1 MGRLRLTVAMAG
13 LASYALRMPICAQ
26 CGQDNPARARFC
38 LACGSPLAASGTGR
52 EVRKTVTVVFSDL
65 VGSTPLGERLDPESL
80 REVITRYYDRAAEV
94 LARHGGTV
102 AKFIGDAVM
111 AVYGIPRLH
120 EDDALRAVRGAAE
133 LGDALAELNGEL
145 EAAWGVRLAL
155 RTGVNTGEVVV
166 GDAVHGQEI
175 VVGDAV
181 NVAARLEQAAG
192 PGEVLIGEQTWRLVR
207 DAATV
212 EPVAPLAMKGK
223 SDPVG
228 AFRLLGVR
236 PGMLGHAR
244 HLEAAMVG
252 RTVELGLLDTAL
264 GTAEAERSC
273 HLVLVLGPA
282 GMGKSRLV
290 QEFLATVE
298 GQGTVLR
305 GRCVEYGEGLTYWPI
320 AEVIRQAAMASGQ
333 GGLRDLLK
341 GEEHAAFVAEGLAGL
356 AGTDGQT
363 ASREEVP
370 WAVRRLFEAL
380 ARGRPLIVVVDDL
393 HWADPALLDLL
404 EHVARFA
411 SDAPILIVGIARP
424 ELLDD
429 RPDWGAR
436 STEVA
441 VMLLE
446 PLGEDECV
454 RLIGNLLGGADVST
468 ETAGSIARAAGGNPL
483 FIEELIAELIDRR
496 LLVRSDHG
504 WEATADLADVPIPA
518 GVSALLAA
526 RLDRLDVEERAVL
539 ERASVVGQVFDRQ
552 AVVALSPEPARSAVG
567 RHLAMLVR
575 RQLIRAEEAGGA
587 ADGDAATAGP
597 GRFRFRHLLI
607 RDVSYEALPKRR
619 RAELHE
625 RLADWLGRE
634 DGDVRPERDEIAGH
648 HFEQA
653 YRYLEQLGRVGPREV
668 ELAMRGARRLASGG
682 RRAMSRDDPPA
693 AANLLS
699 RALDLLP
706 SGDPDRVG
714 SLLDL
719 GDALAEAGEWRRAHE
734 VLTEAVDGAKLA
746 DDRLLAARGAIAL
759 LYLGEV
765 TRPRGWTEQAE
776 REAGRAIALFEQ
788 SGDRVGLAHSWRVIA
803 HIYNRRLQWA
813 ELERVGERI
822 VAYARRA
829 GDRRTETR
837 ILGGIAASL
846 CLGPTPAEEAVER
859 CERILAELGGAPRPT
874 MMVLDSLALCSA
886 MLERF
891 DEAER
896 RLARADAIRDE
907 LTGKLWKVG
916 RVEFSAWTYL
926 LAGRPGDAER
936 VLRPAYEAFARIG
949 EKGGTLAIHAALLA
963 RTISTLGGRDK
974 QAEQLSQIAEAAA
987 ADSEDVAAQ
996 GEWRMARAT
1005 TLARNGSTTDA
1016 ERLAREAA
1024 MLAAAT
1030 QCPLVQTSTLLT
1042 LARVLLLGRRPAEAR
1057 QAAQEALAVAEG
1069 KGDLA
1074 SSSLAHALLGELRSA
1089 APDPHPPAPPGR

>member
-1 MGRLRLTVAMAG
+1 MAG

-26 CGQDNPARARFC
+26 CGEDNPARARFC
-38 LACGSPLAASGTGR
+38 LSCGSPLATSGVGR

-212 EPVAPLAMKGK
+212 EPVAPLAVKGK
-223 SDPVG
+223 GDPVG

-236 PGMLGHAR
+236 PDMLGHAR
-244 HLEAAMVG
+244 HLEAPMVG
-252 RTVELGLLDTAL
+252 RSVELGLLHTSL
-264 GTAEAERSC
+264 GTAVAERAC
-273 HLVLVLGPA
+273 HLALVLGPA
-282 GMGKSRLV
+282 GVGKSRLV

-298 GQGTVLR
+298 GQATVLR

-333 GGLRDLLK
+333 VGLRDLLK
-341 GEEHAAFVAEGLAGL
+341 GEEHAAFVAEGLAGM
-356 AGTDGQT
+356 AGTAGQT

-393 HWADPALLDLL
+393 HWAEPALLDLL
-404 EHVARFA
+404 EHVARVA
-411 SDAPILIVGIARP
+411 SAAPILIVGSARP
-424 ELLDD
+424 ELLDG
-429 RPDWGAR
+429 RPDWGID
-436 STEVA
+436 SPEVA
-441 VMLLE
+441 VVMLE
-446 PLGEDECV
+446 PLDEDECG
-454 RLIGNLLGGADVST
+454 RLIGNLLGGAGVST
-468 ETAGSIARAAGGNPL
+468 QTAGSIAKAAGGNPL
-483 FIEELIAELIDRR
+483 FIEELTAELVDRR
-496 LLVRSDHG
+496 LLVRSDDR
-504 WEATADLADVPIPA
+504 WEATADLAHLPIPA

-552 AVVALSPEPARSAVG
+552 AVVALSPEPARPAVG
-567 RHLAMLVR
+567 PRLAMLVR
-575 RQLIRAEEAGGA
+575 RQLIRAEGA
-587 ADGDAATAGP
+587 DGVADGDAATAGP
-597 GRFRFRHLLI
+597 GEFRFRHLLI
-607 RDVSYEALPKRR
+607 RDVTYEALPKRR

-625 RLADWLGRE
+625 RLADWLGR
-634 DGDVRPERDEIAGH
+634 DGGEVLPERDEIAGH

-653 YRYLEQLGRVGPREV
+653 YRYLEQLGRVGPRELQ
-668 ELAMRGARRLASGG
+668 LAMRGARRLASGG

-693 AANLLS
+693 AVNLLS

-706 SGDPDRVG
+706 SGDPDRIG

-719 GDALAEAGEWRRAHE
+719 GDALAEAGEWGRAHE
-734 VLTEAVDGAKLA
+734 VLSEAVDGAQLA
-746 DDRLLAARGAIAL
+746 DDRLLSARGTIAL
-759 LYLGEV
+759 LYLDEV
-765 TRPRGWTEQAE
+765 TRPQGWTEQAE

-803 HIYNRRLQWA
+803 HVYNRRLQWA
-813 ELERVGERI
+813 ELERVGQRI
-822 VAYARRA
+822 IGYARRA

-846 CLGPTPAEEAVER
+846 CLGPTPAGEAVER
-859 CERILAELGGAPRPT
+859 CQRILAELGGAPRPT

-896 RLARADAIRDE
+896 FLARADAIREE

-963 RTISTLGGRDK
+963 EAISALGGRDEE
-974 QAEQLSQIAEAAA
+974 AERLSEIAAAAA
-987 ADSEDVAAQ
+987 ADSEDVSAQ
-996 GEWRMARAT
+996 IEWRIARAT
-1005 TLARNGSTTDA
+1005 ALANNGLGPAAELLARQATKLVATTD
-1016 ERLAREAA
+1016 
-1024 MLAAAT
+1024 
-1030 QCPLVQTSTLLT
+1030 CSLVQASALLT
-1042 LARVLLLGRRPAEAR
+1042 LARVLRLRSRPAEAR
-1057 QAAQEALAVAEG
+1057 QAARDALAVAG
-1069 KGDLA
+1069 RKGDLA
-1074 SSSLAHALLGELRSA
+1074 SSRAAHALLGDLRPS
-1089 APDPHPPAPPGR
+1089 

>member
-192 PGEVLIGEQTWRLVR
+192 PGDVLIGEQTWRLVR
-207 DAATV
+207 DAVTV
-212 EPVAPLAMKGK
+212 EPVAPLAVKGK
-223 SDPVG
+223 GDPVG

-236 PGMLGHAR
+236 PDMLGHAR
-244 HLEAAMVG
+244 HLEAPMVG
-252 RTVELGLLDTAL
+252 RSVELGLLDGAL
-264 GTAEAERSC
+264 GTAVAESAC
-273 HLVLVLGPA
+273 YLALVLGPA
-282 GMGKSRLV
+282 GVGKSRLV

-320 AEVIRQAAMASGQ
+320 AEVIRQAATTTGQ
-333 GGLRDLLK
+333 AGLHDLLK
-341 GEEHAAFVAEGLAGL
+341 GEEHAAFVAEGLAGM
-356 AGTDGQT
+356 AGTAGQT
-363 ASREEVP
+363 ASREEFP

-393 HWADPALLDLL
+393 HWAEPALLDLL
-404 EHVARFA
+404 EHIARFA
-411 SDAPILIVGIARP
+411 RDAPILVVGIARP

-429 RPDWGAR
+429 RPDWGVGGR
-436 STEVA
+436 EVA
-441 VMLLE
+441 AMMLE
-446 PLGEDECV
+446 PLGEDECG
-454 RLIGNLLGGADVST
+454 RLIRNLLGGAGVST
-468 ETAGSIARAAGGNPL
+468 ETAGGIAKAAGGNPL

-496 LLVRSDHG
+496 LLVRSDDR
-504 WEATADLADVPIPA
+504 WEATADLAHVPIPA

-526 RLDRLDVEERAVL
+526 RLDRLDAEERAVL

-552 AVVALSPEPARSAVG
+552 AVVALSPEPARPAVG
-567 RHLAMLVR
+567 PRLDMLVR
-575 RQLIRAEEAGGA
+575 RQLIRAEGAGGA
-587 ADGDAATAGP
+587 ADRDAATAGL
-597 GRFRFRHLLI
+597 GRFRFRHVLI
-607 RDVSYEALPKRR
+607 RDVTYEALPKRR

-625 RLADWLGRE
+625 HLADWLARDDRE
-634 DGDVRPERDEIAGH
+634 ALPEHDEIAGH

-653 YRYLEQLGRVGPREV
+653 YRFLEQLGRVGPREV
-668 ELAMRGARRLASGG
+668 ELAMRGATRLASGG

-693 AANLLS
+693 AVNLLS

-706 SGDPDRVG
+706 AGEPDRLG
-714 SLLDL
+714 LLLDL

-734 VLTEAVDGAKLA
+734 VLAEAVDGAQRA
-746 DDRLLAARGAIAL
+746 GDRVLSARGTIAL

-803 HIYNRRLQWA
+803 HVYNRRLQWA

-822 VAYARRA
+822 VGYARRA

-837 ILGGIAASL
+837 ILGGISASL
-846 CLGPTPAEEAVER
+846 CLGPTPAGEVVER
-859 CERILAELGGAPRPT
+859 CERILVELGGAPRPT

-891 DEAER
+891 DQAER
-896 RLARADAIRDE
+896 LLARADAIREE

-963 RTISTLGGRDK
+963 RAISTLGGRDEEV
-974 QAEQLSQIAEAAA
+974 EQLSQIAEAAA

-996 GEWRMARAT
+996 VEWRMVRAT
-1005 TLARNGSTTDA
+1005 ALARKGSTADA
-1016 ERLAREAA
+1016 ERLAREATR
-1024 MLAAAT
+1024 LAAAT
-1030 QCPLVQTSTLLT
+1030 ECPPVQTSTLLT
-1042 LARVLLLGRRPAEAR
+1042 LARVLLLGSRPAEAR
-1057 QAAQEALAVAEG
+1057 RAAQEALAVAER
-1069 KGDLA
+1069 KGDRA
-1074 SSSLAHALLGELRSA
+1074 SSSLARDLLGGLRPDA
-1089 APDPHPPAPPGR
+1089 AGPHPAGRGT

>member
-1 MGRLRLTVAMAG
+1 MAG

-26 CGQDNPARARFC
+26 CGEDNPARARFC
-38 LACGSPLAASGTGR
+38 LACGSPLAASGRGR

-133 LGDALAELNGEL
+133 LGEALAELNGEL

-175 VVGDAV
+175 VVGDVV

-212 EPVAPLAMKGK
+212 EPVAPLAVKGK
-223 SDPVG
+223 GDSVV

-236 PGMLGHAR
+236 PDILGHAR
-244 HLEAAMVG
+244 HLDAPMVA
-252 RTVELGLLDTAL
+252 RSVELGLLDTAL
-264 GTAEAERSC
+264 RTAVAESAC
-273 HLVLVLGPA
+273 HLILVLGPA
-282 GMGKSRLV
+282 GVGKSRLV

-320 AEVIRQAAMASGQ
+320 AEVIRQAATASGQ
-333 GGLRDLLK
+333 VGLRDLLE
-341 GEEHAAFVAEGLAGL
+341 GEEHAAFVAEGLAGM
-356 AGTDGQT
+356 AGTAGQT

-380 ARGRPLIVVVDDL
+380 ARRRPLIVVVDDL
-393 HWADPALLDLL
+393 HWAEPALLDLL

-411 SDAPILIVGIARP
+411 RDAPILIVGIARP

-429 RPDWGAR
+429 RPDWGVGGP
-436 STEVA
+436 EVA
-441 VMLLE
+441 AMMLE
-446 PLGEDECV
+446 PLGEDDCG
-454 RLIGNLLGGADVST
+454 RLIRNLLGGAGVST
-468 ETAGSIARAAGGNPL
+468 QTAGSIAKAAGGNPL

-496 LLVRSDHG
+496 LLVRSDDR
-504 WEATADLADVPIPA
+504 WEATADLAHVPIPA

-526 RLDRLDVEERAVL
+526 RVDRLDVEERAVL

-552 AVVALSPEPARSAVG
+552 AVVALSPEPARPLVG
-567 RHLAMLVR
+567 PHLATLAR
-575 RQLIRAEEAGGA
+575 RQLIRAEGAGGA
-587 ADGDAATAGP
+587 HGDAATAGP
-597 GRFRFRHLLI
+597 EKFRFRHLLI
-607 RDVSYEALPKRR
+607 RDVAYEALPKRR

-625 RLADWLGRE
+625 RLADWLGRD
-634 DGDVRPERDEIAGH
+634 DGGVLPEHDEIAGH

-653 YRYLEQLGRVGPREV
+653 YRYLEQLGRIGHREV
-668 ELAMRGARRLASGG
+668 ELAKQGATRLASGG

-693 AANLLS
+693 TVNMLS

-706 SGDPDRVG
+706 TGDPDRVG

-719 GDALAEAGEWRRAHE
+719 GDALAEAGEWQRAHE
-734 VLTEAVDGAKLA
+734 VLAEAVDGAQLA
-746 DDRLLAARGAIAL
+746 GDRVLSARGTIAL
-759 LYLGEV
+759 LYLDEV

-776 REAGRAIALFEQ
+776 LEAGRAVALFEQ
-788 SGDRVGLAHSWRVIA
+788 TGDRVGLAHSWRVIA
-803 HIYNRRLQWA
+803 HVYNRRFQWA

-822 VAYARRA
+822 VGYARRA

-837 ILGGIAASL
+837 ILGGISASL
-846 CLGPTPAEEAVER
+846 CLGPTPAGEAVER
-859 CERILAELGGAPRPT
+859 CQRILAELGGAPRPT

-896 RLARADAIRDE
+896 FLTRADAIREE

-936 VLRPAYEAFARIG
+936 VLRPAYEAFARMG

-963 RTISTLGGRDK
+963 EAISALGGRDEE
-974 QAEQLSQIAEAAA
+974 AERLSEIAAAAA
-987 ADSEDVAAQ
+987 ADSEDVGAQ
-996 GEWRMARAT
+996 IEWRMARAT
-1005 TLARNGSTTDA
+1005 TLARKGSTTDA
-1016 ERLAREAA
+1016 ERLAREATK
-1024 MLAAAT
+1024 LATAT
-1030 QCPLVQTSTLLT
+1030 DCSLVQTSALLT
-1042 LARVLLLGRRPAEAR
+1042 LARVLRLGSRLAEAR
-1057 QAAQEALAVAEG
+1057 QAARDALAVSG
-1069 KGDLA
+1069 HKGDLA
-1074 SSSLAHALLGELRSA
+1074 SARAAHALLGELC
-1089 APDPHPPAPPGR
+1089 PA

>member
-1 MGRLRLTVAMAG
+1 MGRLQLKVAMAG
-13 LASYALRMPICAQ
+13 PASYALGMPICAQ
-26 CGQDNPARARFC
+26 CGEDNPARARFC
-38 LACGSPLAASGTGR
+38 LACGSPLAASSTGR

-120 EDDALRAVRGAAE
+120 EDDALRALRAAAE

-212 EPVAPLAMKGK
+212 ERVAPLAVKGK
-223 SDPVG
+223 GDPVV

-236 PGMLGHAR
+236 PDILGHAR
-244 HLEAAMVG
+244 HLDAPMVG
-252 RTVELGLLDTAL
+252 RSVELGLLDTAL
-264 GTAEAERSC
+264 RTAVAESAC
-273 HLVLVLGPA
+273 HLALVLGPA
-282 GMGKSRLV
+282 GVGKSRLV
-290 QEFLATVE
+290 QEFLATAE

-320 AEVIRQAAMASGQ
+320 AEVIRQAAASGQ
-333 GGLRDLLK
+333 AGLRDLLK
-341 GEEHAAFVAEGLAGL
+341 GEEHAAFVAEGLAGM
-356 AGTDGQT
+356 AGTAGQT

-393 HWADPALLDLL
+393 HWAEPALLDLL
-404 EHVARFA
+404 EDVARFA
-411 SDAPILIVGIARP
+411 RDAPILIVGIARP

-429 RPDWGAR
+429 RPDWGLGGP
-436 STEVA
+436 EVA
-441 VMLLE
+441 AMMLE
-446 PLGEDECV
+446 PLGEDECG
-454 RLIGNLLGGADVST
+454 RLIRNLLGGAGVST
-468 ETAGSIARAAGGNPL
+468 QTAASIAEAAGGNPL

-496 LLVRSDHG
+496 LLVRSDDR
-504 WEATADLADVPIPA
+504 WEATDDLAHVRIPA
-518 GVSALLAA
+518 SVSALLAA

-552 AVVALSPEPARSAVG
+552 AVVALSPGPARPAVG
-567 RHLAMLVR
+567 PHLTTLVR
-575 RQLIRAEEAGGA
+575 RQLIRAEGAGA
-587 ADGDAATAGP
+587 ADSDAATAGSEW
-597 GRFRFRHLLI
+597 FRFRHLLI
-607 RDVSYEALPKRR
+607 RDVTYEALPKRR

-625 RLADWLGRE
+625 RLADWLGRDHGEVLPE
-634 DGDVRPERDEIAGH
+634 DDEIAGH

-653 YRYLEQLGRVGPREV
+653 YRYLEQLGRVGPREA
-668 ELAMRGARRLASGG
+668 ELARRAATRLASGG

-693 AANLLS
+693 AVNLLA

-706 SGDPDRVG
+706 TGDPERLG

-719 GDALAEAGEWRRAHE
+719 GDALAEVGEWRRAHE
-734 VLTEAVDGAKLA
+734 VLAEAVDGAQLA
-746 DDRLLAARGAIAL
+746 GDRLLSARGTIAL
-759 LYLGEV
+759 LYVREV

-788 SGDRVGLAHSWRVIA
+788 TGDRVGLANSWRVIA
-803 HIYNRRLQWA
+803 HVYNRRFQWA
-813 ELERVGERI
+813 ELERVGQRI
-822 VAYARRA
+822 LRYARRA

-837 ILGGIAASL
+837 ILGGISAGL
-846 CLGPTPAEEAVER
+846 CLGPTPAGEAVER
-859 CERILAELGGAPRPT
+859 CQRILAELGGAPRPT

-896 RLARADAIRDE
+896 FLARADAIREE

-916 RVEFSAWTYL
+916 RVEFTASTYL

-936 VLRPAYEAFARIG
+936 VLRPAYEAFARMG

-963 RTISTLGGRDK
+963 EAISAVGGR
-974 QAEQLSQIAEAAA
+974 AEEAERLSEIAAAAA
-987 ADSEDVAAQ
+987 ADSEDVSAQ
-996 GEWRMARAT
+996 IEWRIARAT
-1005 TLARNGSTTDA
+1005 ALANNGLEAAAELLARQATKLVATTD
-1016 ERLAREAA
+1016 
-1024 MLAAAT
+1024 
-1030 QCPLVQTSTLLT
+1030 CSLVQTSALLT
-1042 LARVLLLGRRPAEAR
+1042 LARVLRLGSRPVEAR
-1057 QAAQEALAVAEG
+1057 QAAREALAVAG
-1069 KGDLA
+1069 RKGDLA
-1074 SSSLAHALLGELRSA
+1074 SARAAHALLGELRPS
-1089 APDPHPPAPPGR
+1089 

>member
-1 MGRLRLTVAMAG
+1 MAG
-13 LASYALRMPICAQ
+13 LASYALGMPICAQ
-26 CGQDNPARARFC
+26 CGEDNPARARFC
-38 LACGSPLAASGTGR
+38 LACGSPLAPSGTGR

-212 EPVAPLAMKGK
+212 EPVAPLAVKGK
-223 SDPVG
+223 GDPVG
-228 AFRLLGVR
+228 AFRLVGVR
-236 PGMLGHAR
+236 PDSLGHAR
-244 HLEAAMVG
+244 HLEAPMVG
-252 RTVELGLLDTAL
+252 RSVELGLLDTAL
-264 GTAEAERSC
+264 GAAVAERAC
-273 HLVLVLGPA
+273 RLALVLGPA
-282 GMGKSRLV
+282 GVGKSRLV

-320 AEVIRQAAMASGQ
+320 AEVIRQAATASGPA
-333 GGLRDLLK
+333 GLRELLK
-341 GEEHAAFVAEGLAGL
+341 GEEHAAFVAEGLAGM
-356 AGTDGQT
+356 AGTAGQT

-380 ARGRPLIVVVDDL
+380 ARGRPLIVVLDDL
-393 HWADPALLDLL
+393 HWAEPALLDLV

-411 SDAPILIVGIARP
+411 RDAPILIVGIARP

-429 RPDWGAR
+429 RPDWGVGSPEA
-436 STEVA
+436 A
-441 VMLLE
+441 VMMLE
-446 PLGEDECV
+446 PLGEDECG
-454 RLIGNLLGGADVST
+454 RLIGNLLGGAGVST
-468 ETAGSIARAAGGNPL
+468 RTAGTIARAAGGNPL
-483 FIEELIAELIDRR
+483 FVEELVAELIDRG
-496 LLVRSDHG
+496 LLVRSGDR
-504 WEATADLADVPIPA
+504 WEATADLAHVPIPA

-539 ERASVVGQVFDRQ
+539 ERASVVGQVFDRE
-552 AVVALSPEPARSAVG
+552 AVVALSPEPARPAVG
-567 RHLAMLVR
+567 PRLAMLVR
-575 RQLIRAEEAGGA
+575 RQLIRAEGADGA
-587 ADGDAATAGP
+587 ADGDAAAAGP
-597 GRFRFRHLLI
+597 GVFRFRHLLI
-607 RDVSYEALPKRR
+607 RDVTYEALPKRR

-634 DGDVRPERDEIAGH
+634 DGGVPPERDEIAGH

-653 YRYLEQLGRVGPREV
+653 YRYREQLGRVGPREV

-693 AANLLS
+693 AVNLLS

-706 SGDPDRVG
+706 SGDPDRIG

-734 VLTEAVDGAKLA
+734 VLAQAVDGAQVA
-746 DDRLLAARGAIAL
+746 GDRLLSTRGTIAL

-765 TRPRGWTEQAE
+765 TRPQGWTEQAE
-776 REAGRAIALFEQ
+776 REAGRAIALFER

-803 HIYNRRLQWA
+803 HVYNRRLQWA

-822 VAYARRA
+822 VGYARRA

-837 ILGGIAASL
+837 ILGGISASL
-846 CLGPTPAEEAVER
+846 CLGPTPAGEAVER

-891 DEAER
+891 GEAER
-896 RLARADAIRDE
+896 LLARADAIRDE
-907 LTGKLWKVG
+907 LAGKLWKVG

-936 VLRPAYEAFARIG
+936 VLRPAYEAFARIR

-963 RTISTLGGRDK
+963 EAISALGGRDE

-1005 TLARNGSTTDA
+1005 ALARNGSTADA

-1030 QCPLVQTSTLLT
+1030 QCPLVQTSTQLT
-1042 LARVLLLGRRPAEAR
+1042 LARVLLAGSRPAEAR

-1074 SSSLAHALLGELRSA
+1074 SSSRARALLAELRSA
-1089 APDPHPPAPPGR
+1089 APGPPPPAPGR

>member
-1 MGRLRLTVAMAG
+1 MGRVQLKVAMAG

-26 CGQDNPARARFC
+26 CGKDNPARARFC
-38 LACGSPLAASGTGR
+38 LACGSPLAPSGTGR

-145 EAAWGVRLAL
+145 EATWGVRLAL

-166 GDAVHGQEI
+166 GDAVYGQEI

-207 DAATV
+207 DAAMV
-212 EPVAPLAMKGK
+212 EPVAPLALKGK
-223 SDPVG
+223 GDPVV

-236 PGMLGHAR
+236 PDILGHAR
-244 HLEAAMVG
+244 HLDAPMVG
-252 RTVELGLLDTAL
+252 RSVELGLLDGALRTAV
-264 GTAEAERSC
+264 AKSAC
-273 HLVLVLGPA
+273 HLALVLGPA
-282 GMGKSRLV
+282 GVGKSRLV
-290 QEFLATVE
+290 QEFLATAE
-298 GQGTVLR
+298 GQGTVLQ
-305 GRCVEYGEGLTYWPI
+305 GRCVEYGESLTYWPI
-320 AEVIRQAAMASGQ
+320 AEVIRQASTAIGQ
-333 GGLRDLLK
+333 VGLRDLLK
-341 GEEHAAFVAEGLAGL
+341 GEEHAAFVAEGLAGM
-356 AGTDGQT
+356 AGTAGQT

-393 HWADPALLDLL
+393 HWAEPALLDLL

-411 SDAPILIVGIARP
+411 RDAPILIVGIARP

-429 RPDWGAR
+429 RPDWGVGGP
-436 STEVA
+436 EVA
-441 VMLLE
+441 AMMLE
-446 PLGEDECV
+446 PLGEDECG
-454 RLIGNLLGGADVST
+454 RLIRNLLGGAGVST
-468 ETAGSIARAAGGNPL
+468 QTAGSIAKAAGGNPL

-496 LLVRSDHG
+496 LLVRSDDR
-504 WEATADLADVPIPA
+504 WEATADLAHVPIPA
-518 GVSALLAA
+518 SVSALLAA
-526 RLDRLDVEERAVL
+526 RLDRLDAEERAVL

-552 AVVALSPEPARSAVG
+552 AVVALSPGPAQPAVG
-567 RHLAMLVR
+567 PCLAMLVR
-575 RQLIRAEEAGGA
+575 RQLIRAEGAGG

-597 GRFRFRHLLI
+597 GGFRFRHLLI
-607 RDVSYEALPKRR
+607 RDVTYEALPKRR

-625 RLADWLGRE
+625 RLADWLGRD
-634 DGDVRPERDEIAGH
+634 DGEVLPEHDEVAGH

-668 ELAMRGARRLASGG
+668 ELAMRGATRLASGG

-693 AANLLS
+693 AVNLLA

-706 SGDPDRVG
+706 TGDPERLG

-719 GDALAEAGEWRRAHE
+719 GDALAEAGEWRRAHA
-734 VLTEAVDGAKLA
+734 VLAEAVDGAQLA
-746 DDRLLAARGAIAL
+746 GDRLLSARGTIAL

-788 SGDRVGLAHSWRVIA
+788 TGDRVGLANSWRVIA
-803 HIYNRRLQWA
+803 HVYNRRLQWA

-822 VAYARRA
+822 VDYARRA

-837 ILGGIAASL
+837 ILGGISASL

-891 DEAER
+891 DQAER
-896 RLARADAIRDE
+896 LLARADAIREE

-963 RTISTLGGRDK
+963 EAISAVGGRDEE
-974 QAEQLSQIAEAAA
+974 AERLSEIAAAAA
-987 ADSEDVAAQ
+987 ADSEDVSAQ
-996 GEWRMARAT
+996 IEWRMARAT
-1005 TLARNGSTTDA
+1005 ALANNGLEAAAEVLARQATKLVATTD
-1016 ERLAREAA
+1016 
-1024 MLAAAT
+1024 
-1030 QCPLVQTSTLLT
+1030 CSLVQTSALLT
-1042 LARVLLLGRRPAEAR
+1042 LARVLRLRSRPVEAR
-1057 QAAQEALAVAEG
+1057 QAARDALAVAG
-1069 KGDLA
+1069 RKGDLA
-1074 SSSLAHALLGELRSA
+1074 SSRAAHALLGDLRPS
-1089 APDPHPPAPPGR
+1089 

>member
-1 MGRLRLTVAMAG
+1 
-13 LASYALRMPICAQ
+13 
-26 CGQDNPARARFC
+26 
-38 LACGSPLAASGTGR
+38 
-52 EVRKTVTVVFSDL
+52 
-65 VGSTPLGERLDPESL
+65 
-80 REVITRYYDRAAEV
+80 
-94 LARHGGTV
+94 
-102 AKFIGDAVM
+102 
-111 AVYGIPRLH
+111 
-120 EDDALRAVRGAAE
+120 
-133 LGDALAELNGEL
+133 
-145 EAAWGVRLAL
+145 
-155 RTGVNTGEVVV
+155 
-166 GDAVHGQEI
+166 
-175 VVGDAV
+175 
-181 NVAARLEQAAG
+181 
-192 PGEVLIGEQTWRLVR
+192 
-207 DAATV
+207 
-212 EPVAPLAMKGK
+212 
-223 SDPVG
+223 
-228 AFRLLGVR
+228 
-236 PGMLGHAR
+236 
-244 HLEAAMVG
+244 MVG

-264 GTAEAERSC
+264 GTAVAERSC
-273 HLVLVLGPA
+273 HRAIVLGPA
-282 GMGKSRLV
+282 GVGKSRLV
-290 QEFLATVE
+290 QEFLATVQ
-298 GQGTVLR
+298 GRGTVLR
-305 GRCVEYGEGLTYWPI
+305 GRCVEYGEGLTYRPI
-320 AEVIRQAAMASGQ
+320 AEVIRQAAMASG
-333 GGLRDLLK
+333 GAGLRDLLK
-341 GEEHAAFVAEGLAGL
+341 GEEHAAFVAEGLAGM

-370 WAVRRLFEAL
+370 WAVRRLFEAV

-411 SDAPILIVGIARP
+411 SDAPILIVGTARP

-429 RPDWGAR
+429 RPDWGR
-436 STEVA
+436 GTEVA
-441 VMLLE
+441 VMMLE

-496 LLVRSDHG
+496 SLVRSDDR
-504 WEATADLADVPIPA
+504 WEATVDLAHVPIPA

-552 AVVALSPEPARSAVG
+552 AVVTLSPELERPAVG
-567 RHLAMLVR
+567 PRLAMLVR

-587 ADGDAATAGP
+587 ADGDAAPAGP

-634 DGDVRPERDEIAGH
+634 DGEVRPERDEIAGH

-653 YRYLEQLGRVGPREV
+653 YRYLEQLGRIGPREV

-693 AANLLS
+693 AVNLLS

-719 GDALAEAGEWRRAHE
+719 GDALAEAGDWRQARE

-746 DDRLLAARGAIAL
+746 GDRLLSARGAIAL

-765 TRPRGWTEQAE
+765 TRPRGWTEHAE

-803 HIYNRRLQWA
+803 HVYNRRLQWA

-846 CLGPTPAEEAVER
+846 CLGPTPAGEAVER
-859 CERILAELGGAPRPT
+859 CQRILAELGGALRPT

-896 RLARADAIRDE
+896 LLARADAIRDE

-949 EKGGTLAIHAALLA
+949 EKGGTLAIHA
-963 RTISTLGGRDK
+963 
-974 QAEQLSQIAEAAA
+974 
-987 ADSEDVAAQ
+987 
-996 GEWRMARAT
+996 
-1005 TLARNGSTTDA
+1005 
-1016 ERLAREAA
+1016 
-1024 MLAAAT
+1024 
-1030 QCPLVQTSTLLT
+1030 
-1042 LARVLLLGRRPAEAR
+1042 
-1057 QAAQEALAVAEG
+1057 
-1069 KGDLA
+1069 
-1074 SSSLAHALLGELRSA
+1074 
-1089 APDPHPPAPPGR
+1089 

>member
-1 MGRLRLTVAMAG
+1 MAG
-13 LASYALRMPICAQ
+13 FASYALGMPICAQ
-26 CGQDNPARARFC
+26 CGEDNPARARFC

-236 PGMLGHAR
+236 PDMLGHAR

-333 GGLRDLLK
+333 AGLRDLLK
-341 GEEHAAFVAEGLAGL
+341 GEEHAAFVVEGLAGM

-441 VMLLE
+441 VMMLE

-552 AVVALSPEPARSAVG
+552 AVVALSPEPERPTVG
-567 RHLAMLVR
+567 PRLAMLVR
-575 RQLIRAEEAGGA
+575 RQLLRAEEAGGT

-634 DGDVRPERDEIAGH
+634 DGEVRPERDEIAGH

-693 AANLLS
+693 AVNLLS

-706 SGDPDRVG
+706 I
-714 SLLDL
+714 
-719 GDALAEAGEWRRAHE
+719 RRP
-734 VLTEAVDGAKLA
+734 GPG
-746 DDRLLAARGAIAL
+746 RLAARPGRRACRGGRVAA
-759 LYLGEV
+759 G
-765 TRPRGWTEQAE
+765 PRGPHRGGRRRQTGRRPPPGHPGHDRPALSGRGDEAA
-776 REAGRAIALFEQ
+776 RLDRAGRA
-788 SGDRVGLAHSWRVIA
+788 G
-803 HIYNRRLQWA
+803 
-813 ELERVGERI
+813 
-822 VAYARRA
+822 
-829 GDRRTETR
+829 
-837 ILGGIAASL
+837 
-846 CLGPTPAEEAVER
+846 
-859 CERILAELGGAPRPT
+859 
-874 MMVLDSLALCSA
+874 
-886 MLERF
+886 
-891 DEAER
+891 
-896 RLARADAIRDE
+896 
-907 LTGKLWKVG
+907 
-916 RVEFSAWTYL
+916 
-926 LAGRPGDAER
+926 GRPGD
-936 VLRPAYEAFARIG
+936 
-949 EKGGTLAIHAALLA
+949 
-963 RTISTLGGRDK
+963 
-974 QAEQLSQIAEAAA
+974 
-987 ADSEDVAAQ
+987 
-996 GEWRMARAT
+996 RAVR
-1005 TLARNGSTTDA
+1005 A
-1016 ERLAREAA
+1016 
-1024 MLAAAT
+1024 
-1030 QCPLVQTSTLLT
+1030 V
-1042 LARVLLLGRRPAEAR
+1042 RRPGR
-1057 QAAQEALAVAEG
+1057 PGPQLAG
-1069 KGDLA
+1069 HRPRLQ
-1074 SSSLAHALLGELRSA
+1074 
-1089 APDPHPPAPPGR
+1089 PPAPVGGTGAGRGAHRRLRPPGRGSTDRDAHPGRDRGQPVSGADAGRGGGGALRAHPRGTRRGAPTDHDGAGQPGAVLRDAGALR

>member
-1 MGRLRLTVAMAG
+1 MGRLQLKVAMAG

-26 CGQDNPARARFC
+26 CGEDNPARARFC
-38 LACGSPLAASGTGR
+38 LPCGSPLTASGTGR

-65 VGSTPLGERLDPESL
+65 VGSTPLGERLDPEAL
-80 REVITRYYDRAAEV
+80 RGVITRYYDRAAEV

-133 LGDALAELNGEL
+133 LGGALAELNSEL

-192 PGEVLIGEQTWRLVR
+192 HGEVLIGEQTWRLVR

-212 EPVAPLAMKGK
+212 EPVTPLAVKGK
-223 SDPVG
+223 GDPGG

-236 PGMLGHAR
+236 PDMLGHAR
-244 HLEAAMVG
+244 HLEAPMVG
-252 RTVELGLLDTAL
+252 RSVELGLLDGALRTAV
-264 GTAEAERSC
+264 AERAC
-273 HLVLVLGPA
+273 HLALVLGPA
-282 GMGKSRLV
+282 GVGKSRLV

-320 AEVIRQAAMASGQ
+320 AEVIRQAATASGQ
-333 GGLRDLLK
+333 AGLRDLLK
-341 GEEHAAFVAEGLAGL
+341 GDEHAAFVAEGLAGM
-356 AGTDGQT
+356 AGTAGQT

-393 HWADPALLDLL
+393 HWAEPALLDLL
-404 EHVARFA
+404 EHVARFVR
-411 SDAPILIVGIARP
+411 DAAILIVGIARP
-424 ELLDD
+424 ELLDV
-429 RPDWGAR
+429 RPDWGVR
-436 STEVA
+436 SPEVA

-446 PLGEDECV
+446 PLGEDECG
-454 RLIGNLLGGADVST
+454 RLIRNLLGGAGVST
-468 ETAGSIARAAGGNPL
+468 QTAGSIAKAAGGNPL

-496 LLVRSDHG
+496 LLVRSGDR
-504 WEATADLADVPIPA
+504 WEATADLAHVPIPA

-526 RLDRLDVEERAVL
+526 RLDRLDVEDRAVL

-552 AVVALSPEPARSAVG
+552 AVVALSPEPARPAVG
-567 RHLAMLVR
+567 PRLAMLVR
-575 RQLIRAEEAGGA
+575 RQLIRADGA
-587 ADGDAATAGP
+587 DDGADGDAATAGP
-597 GRFRFRHLLI
+597 GGFQFRHLLI
-607 RDVSYEALPKRR
+607 RDVTYEALPKRR

-634 DGDVRPERDEIAGH
+634 DGEVLPEHDEIAGH

-693 AANLLS
+693 AVNLLS

-719 GDALAEAGEWRRAHE
+719 GDAFAEAGEWRRAQE
-734 VLTEAVDGAKLA
+734 VLAKAVDGAQLA
-746 DDRLLAARGAIAL
+746 GDRLLSARGAIAL

-765 TRPRGWTEQAE
+765 TEPRGWTEQAE
-776 REAGRAIALFEQ
+776 REAGRAIALFER
-788 SGDRVGLAHSWRVIA
+788 SGDRVGLAHSWRVVA
-803 HIYNRRLQWA
+803 HVYNRRLQWA

-822 VAYARRA
+822 VGYARRA

-837 ILGGIAASL
+837 ILGGISASL
-846 CLGPTPAEEAVER
+846 CLGPTPAGEALER

-896 RLARADAIRDE
+896 LLARADAIRDE

-963 RTISTLGGRDK
+963 QAISTLGGRDE
-974 QAEQLSQIAEAAA
+974 QAEQLSEIAEAAA

-996 GEWRMARAT
+996 IEWRMARAT
-1005 TLARNGSTTDA
+1005 ALARKGSTADA

-1030 QCPLVQTSTLLT
+1030 QCPLVQTSTMLT
-1042 LARVLLLGRRPAEAR
+1042 LARVLLLGSRPAEAR
-1057 QAAQEALAVAEG
+1057 QAAQDALAVAER

-1074 SSSLAHALLGELRSA
+1074 SSSLARALLGELGSTA
-1089 APDPHPPAPPGR
+1089 PGRHRPTPGR

>member
-1 MGRLRLTVAMAG
+1 
-13 LASYALRMPICAQ
+13 MPICAQ
-26 CGQDNPARARFC
+26 CGEDNPARARFC

-80 REVITRYYDRAAEV
+80 REVITRYYDRIAEV

-145 EAAWGVRLAL
+145 QAAWGVRLAL

-192 PGEVLIGEQTWRLVR
+192 SGEVLIGEPTWRLVR
-207 DAATV
+207 DAVTV
-212 EPVAPLAMKGK
+212 EEVAPLTVKGK
-223 SDPVG
+223 GDPVA

-236 PGMLGHAR
+236 PDTLGHAR
-244 HLEAAMVG
+244 HLDAPMVG
-252 RTVELGLLDTAL
+252 RDVELGLLDGALRTAVAGRAARL
-264 GTAEAERSC
+264 A
-273 HLVLVLGPA
+273 LVLGPA
-282 GMGKSRLV
+282 GVGKSRLV

-305 GRCVEYGEGLTYWPI
+305 GHCVEYGEGLTYWPI
-320 AEVIRQAAMASGQ
+320 AEVIRQAATAGGQ
-333 GGLRDLLK
+333 GGLRELLQ
-341 GEEHAAFVAEGLAGL
+341 GEEHAAFVTEGLAGM
-356 AGTDGQT
+356 AGTAGQT

-380 ARGRPLIVVVDDL
+380 ARGRPLVVVLDDL
-393 HWADPALLDLL
+393 HWAEPALLDLL
-404 EHVARFA
+404 EHVARSA
-411 SDAPILIVGIARP
+411 GDAPILIVGTARP

-429 RPDWGAR
+429 RPDWGLDRPWGTA
-436 STEVA
+436 
-441 VMLLE
+441 MLLE
-446 PLGEDECV
+446 PLGEDECG
-454 RLIGNLLGGADVST
+454 RLIRNLLGGAGVST
-468 ETAGSIARAAGGNPL
+468 QTAGSIARAAGGNPL
-483 FIEELIAELIDRR
+483 FIEELIAELLDRR
-496 LLVRSDHG
+496 LLVRAGDR
-504 WEATADLADVPIPA
+504 WETTADLARVPIPA

-539 ERASVVGQVFDRQ
+539 ERASVIGQVFDRQ
-552 AVVALSPEPARSAVG
+552 AVVALSPAPARPAVG
-567 RHLAMLVR
+567 PRLATLVR
-575 RQLIRAEEAGGA
+575 GQLLRAEG
-587 ADGDAATAGP
+587 ADGADAATAGP
-597 GRFRFRHLLI
+597 GEFRFRHQLI
-607 RDVSYEALPKRR
+607 RDVTYQALPKRR

-625 RLADWLGRE
+625 RLADWLGR
-634 DGDVRPERDEIAGH
+634 DGAEALPEHDEIAGH

-668 ELAMRGARRLASGG
+668 ELAGRGARRLASGG

-693 AANLLS
+693 AVNLLS

-706 SGDPDRVG
+706 SGDPDRIG
-714 SLLDL
+714 SLLEL
-719 GDALAEAGEWRRAHE
+719 GDALTEAGEWGRAHE
-734 VLTEAVDGAKLA
+734 VLAEAVDGAQVA
-746 DDRLLAARGAIAL
+746 GDQLLSARGTIAL
-759 LYLGEV
+759 LYLDEV
-765 TRPRGWTEQAE
+765 TSPQGWTEQAE
-776 REAGRAIALFEQ
+776 REAGRAIALFER

-803 HIYNRRLQWA
+803 HVYNRRLQWA

-822 VAYARRA
+822 VGYARRA

-837 ILGGIAASL
+837 ILGGISASL

-859 CERILAELGGAPRPT
+859 CERMLAELGGAPRPT
-874 MMVLDSLALCSA
+874 MMVLDSMALCSA

-896 RLARADAIRDE
+896 LLARADAIRDE
-907 LTGKLWKVG
+907 LSGKLWKVG

-963 RTISTLGGRDK
+963 EAIAATGGRDE
-974 QAEQLSQIAEAAA
+974 QAEQLSQVAEAAA

-996 GEWRMARAT
+996 GEWRSARAT
-1005 TLARNGSTTDA
+1005 ALARNGSTADA

-1024 MLAAAT
+1024 RLAAAT
-1030 QCPLVQTSTLLT
+1030 QCPLVQTSSLLT
-1042 LARVLLLGRRPAEAR
+1042 LARVLHLGNRPAEAR
-1057 QAAQEALAVAEG
+1057 QAATDALAVAER

-1074 SSSLAHALLGELRSA
+1074 SSSLARSLLGELGSA
-1089 APDPHPPAPPGR
+1089 QPAR

>member
-1 MGRLRLTVAMAG
+1 
-13 LASYALRMPICAQ
+13 MPICAQ
-26 CGQDNPARARFC
+26 CGEDNPARARFC
-38 LACGSPLAASGTGR
+38 LACGSPLAASGSGR
-52 EVRKTVTVVFSDL
+52 EVRKTVTVVFTDL

-80 REVITRYYDRAAEV
+80 REVITRYYDRVAEV

-102 AKFIGDAVM
+102 GKFIGDAVM

-133 LGDALAELNGEL
+133 LGGALAELNGEL

-166 GDAVHGQEI
+166 GDAVHGQEV

-212 EPVAPLAMKGK
+212 EPVAPLAVKGK
-223 SDPVG
+223 GDPVG

-236 PGMLGHAR
+236 PDMLGHAR
-244 HLEAAMVG
+244 HLEAPMVG
-252 RTVELGLLDTAL
+252 RSVELGLLDTAL
-264 GTAEAERSC
+264 GTAVAERAC
-273 HLVLVLGPA
+273 HLALVLGPA
-282 GMGKSRLV
+282 GVGKSRLV

-320 AEVIRQAAMASGQ
+320 AEMIRQAATASGQ
-333 GGLRDLLK
+333 AGLRDLLK
-341 GEEHAAFVAEGLAGL
+341 GEEHAAFVAEGLAGM
-356 AGTDGQT
+356 AGTAGQT

-393 HWADPALLDLL
+393 HWAEPALLDLL
-404 EHVARFA
+404 EHLARFA
-411 SDAPILIVGIARP
+411 RDAAILTVGIARP
-424 ELLDD
+424 ELLDE
-429 RPDWGAR
+429 RPDWGAN
-436 STEVA
+436 SPEVA
-441 VMLLE
+441 VMMLE
-446 PLGEDECV
+446 PLGEDECG
-454 RLIGNLLGGADVST
+454 RLIGNLLGGAGVST
-468 ETAGSIARAAGGNPL
+468 RTAASIARAAGGNPL
-483 FIEELIAELIDRR
+483 FIEELIAELIDRG
-496 LLVRSDHG
+496 LLVRSDDR
-504 WEATADLADVPIPA
+504 WEATADLAHVPIPA

-552 AVVALSPEPARSAVG
+552 AVVALSPEPARPAVG
-567 RHLAMLVR
+567 PRLATLVR
-575 RQLIRAEEAGGA
+575 RQLLRAEGADGA
-587 ADGDAATAGP
+587 ADGDAAPAGP
-597 GRFRFRHLLI
+597 GEFRFRHLLI
-607 RDVSYEALPKRR
+607 RDVTYEALPKRR

-625 RLADWLGRE
+625 RLGDWLGRE
-634 DGDVRPERDEIAGH
+634 EGEVLPGRDEIAGH

-653 YRYLEQLGRVGPREV
+653 YRYLEQLGRVGLREV
-668 ELAMRGARRLASGG
+668 DLAMRGARRLASGG

-693 AANLLS
+693 AVNLLS

-706 SGDPDRVG
+706 SGDPDRIG

-719 GDALAEAGEWRRAHE
+719 GDALAEVGEWGQAHE
-734 VLTEAVDGAKLA
+734 VLAEAVDGAQVA
-746 DDRLLAARGAIAL
+746 GDRLLSARGAIAL
-759 LYLGEV
+759 LYLDEV
-765 TRPRGWTEQAE
+765 TRPQGWTEQAE

-788 SGDRVGLAHSWRVIA
+788 SGDRVGLAYSWRVIA
-803 HIYNRRLQWA
+803 HVYNRRLQWA

-822 VAYARRA
+822 IGYARRA

-846 CLGPTPAEEAVER
+846 CLGPTPAGEAVER

-874 MMVLDSLALCSA
+874 MMALDSLALCSA

-896 RLARADAIRDE
+896 LLARADAIRDE

-926 LAGRPGDAER
+926 LAGRPADAVR

-963 RTISTLGGRDK
+963 GAISTLGGRDQ
-974 QAEQLSQIAEAAA
+974 QAEQLSRIAEVAA

-996 GEWRMARAT
+996 GEWRIARAT
-1005 TLARNGSTTDA
+1005 TLARNGSTADA

-1024 MLAAAT
+1024 KLAAAT

-1042 LARVLLLGRRPAEAR
+1042 LARVLLLGNRPAEAR
-1057 QAAQEALAVAEG
+1057 QAAQDALAVAER

-1074 SSSLAHALLGELRSA
+1074 SSSLARALLGELRSA
-1089 APDPHPPAPPGR
+1089 APSPPPPMPGR